1 MQGAILDGQQAE
13 ILVEHF
19 ALKITDKEHT
29 TKAAETSFM
38 DEIAANQRT
47 THPRITPLLSAFKH
61 RKRYYLLFPWADGD
75 SLYDLWRKHDL
86 HHESIERCPSW
97 YSVRW
102 MIDQCYYIADALA
115 TVHGYDSREGGHSSE
130 AQLHLDIKPE
140 NVVCFR
146 KSENGKVS
154 NSSTRPTQKA
164 ETKTYRPPERDL
176 ERYAVDESFD
186 IWCLGC
192 LFLDFITWAVEGWSG
207 VESFSEKRLQETDEI
222 DVDLEF
228 PPVLED
234 TFFKKRVQRG
244 TWWWPRR
251 VPRTIV
257 ADLKPSVISQ
267 FQHLRAHARCTE
279 DLERFLSLVQSRML
293 LIDDSARAT
302 SNEVRDVLQVWKQ
315 SFEEQRVQTRSLHPT
330 GTFMDE

>member
-1 MQGAILDGQQAE
+1 
-13 ILVEHF
+13 
-19 ALKITDKEHT
+19 
-29 TKAAETSFM
+29 M

-61 RKRYYLLFPWADGD
+61 RNRYYLLFPWADGD

-86 HHESIERCPSW
+86 HHESTERCASW

-115 TVHGYDSREGGHSSE
+115 TVHGYESREGGHSSE

-146 KSENGKVS
+146 KSDDGKVS
-154 NSSTRPTQKA
+154 FDLKLTDFGLSKSLNRDSSTRPTQKA
-164 ETKTYRPPERDL
+164 ETKTYRPPERDF
-176 ERYAVDESFD
+176 ERYTVDESFD

-192 LFLDFITWAVEGWSG
+192 LFLDFITWAIEGWSG
-207 VESFSEKRLQETDEI
+207 VESFSKRRLQETDEI

-267 FQHLRAHARCTE
+267 FQDLRAHARCTE

-315 SFEEQRVQTRSLHPT
+315 SFKEQRVQTRSFHPT
-330 GTFMDE
+330 DTFMDE